1 MSTRSL
7 IARDIDLEGLAFA
20 IARNECGAK
29 EGVEKILAQE
39 NISTSDFILLTDD
52 KIFQNLVQ
60 KYVKELTENGT
71 SFQLKARLQAEELL
85 KRQFWLIHDPD
96 TPAAVAVKAIENTVR
111 WAGLEPK
118 SSPTA
123 NSAPA
128 AGFQIIFNLN
138 NAEKPEKVIENI
150 AIEAA

>member
-1 MSTRSL
+1 MSARSL

-29 EGVEKILAQE
+29 EEIGKILSQE
-39 NISTSDFILLTDD
+39 NITPDDFILLADD
-52 KIFQNLVQ
+52 KIFQQLVQ
-60 KYVKELTENGT
+60 KYTKELTENGT

-85 KRQFWLIHDPD
+85 KRQFFIIHDPD
-96 TPAAVAVKAIENTVR
+96 TPPAVAVKAIENTVR

-118 SSPTA
+118 TTPAAA
-123 NSAPA
+123 NTPA

-138 NAEKPEKVIENI
+138 SAEKPEKVIENI